1 MATFPILVLMD
12 TDRIQSYIFSTNKL
26 KEISGAS
33 ALLDKLNLQEIP
45 KQIVAKFPKNNLIH
59 PSRSNDQFKIDLT
72 LSETVMEI
80 LDCYVF
86 AFGGGAIR
94 MGVKDEF
101 EEKAHEFIAEVSRLY
116 LAESGGGARITGIVV
131 SRRSGESDKALML
144 RAETLLQARK
154 RNRSVISQPFANP
167 YFKSC
172 ESSGIGPAIECESE
186 PGGQKSYQ
194 SLATKKK
201 RDNRDGT
208 YSYFSRFSEY
218 LKVKGNTKIGNKNA
232 PDSLNEIGEAST
244 PKGYIGLIFADANR
258 MGWRLQNQFETFE
271 QIASFSEMIKT
282 ETEKTLYSALENNLD
297 FFYDYFPFQ
306 IFLIGGD
313 DILLAVPAGKAL
325 DLALSFASQFEQAT
339 EYSDFRGE
347 KTRVSLGTGIVIAHA
362 NHPLHRMIK
371 LAQDLAKSAKSKSLE
386 KFDTSGKKDETSYFN
401 FLVAKG
407 AHIRD
412 WHDIQE
418 QEMSY
423 EDYLGSKRLSVQLYH
438 RPYSTE
444 ELQDAIFRIRELKS
458 AKTPRSKLMQLYQ
471 GLRTGVGNGTMASLM
486 IASRLPEKS
495 RRALLLPFVNQDK
508 KFPWWNIRRTSYD
521 TPLIDWIE
529 LYDFVNE

>member
-1 MATFPILVLMD
+1 MESFPVLVLMD
-12 TDRIQSYIFSTNKL
+12 TDQIQSYIFSTNKL

-45 KQIVAKFPKNNLIH
+45 KRIVATFPKNNLIH
-59 PSRSNDQFKIDLT
+59 PANNNGQFKLDLS
-72 LSETVMEI
+72 LSEAEMDA

-86 AFGGGAIR
+86 AFGGGGIR
-94 MGVKDEF
+94 MGVKDEC
-101 EEKAHEFIAEVSRLY
+101 EKNAHEFIAEVSRLY
-116 LAESGGGARITGIVV
+116 RAESGDGARITGIVV

-167 YFKSC
+167 YFKAC
-172 ESSGIGPAIECESE
+172 ESSGIGPASE
-186 PGGQKSYQ
+186 GVAEIAGQKSYQ

-201 RDNRDGT
+201 RDKCDGT
-208 YSYFSRFSEY
+208 YSYFSRFAKY
-218 LKVKGNTKIGNKNA
+218 LEAKGNRKGAGKRP
-232 PDSLNEIGEAST
+232 PDSLNEIGEASS

-271 QIASFSEMIKT
+271 QIAGFSEMIKT
-282 ETEKTLYSALENNLD
+282 ETENMLYAALESKLD
-297 FFYDYFPFQ
+297 FSHAYFPFQ

-313 DILLAVPAGKAL
+313 DILLAVPADKAL

-339 EYSDFRGE
+339 EYTDFRGE

-362 NHPLHRMIK
+362 NHPLHRVIQ
-371 LAQDLAKSAKSKSLE
+371 LAHDLAKSAKSKSLE
-386 KFDTSGKKDETSYFN
+386 RFNDSGKKDEISFLN

-412 WHDIQE
+412 WQDIQD

-423 EDYLGSKRLSVQLYH
+423 EDYLGLKSLTVQLYH

-444 ELQDAIFRIRELKS
+444 KLQDVILRIRELKS
-458 AKTPRSKLMQLYQ
+458 ARTPRSKLIQLYHA
-471 GLRTGVGNGTMASLM
+471 LKAGVGNGTMTSLM

-495 RRALLLPFVNQDK
+495 RKALLWPFVSHGKQ
-508 KFPWWNIRRTSYD
+508 FPWWNIRRTSYD
-521 TPLIDWIE
+521 TPLVDWIE
-529 LYDFVNE
+529 LYDFINE